1 MGFVMSSILV
11 FDIGNQHI
19 NLGVFEEK
27 DLRASWRISTRVE
40 GTPDEYAVL
49 LTTLIDQFGQSLAAQ
64 SKREFV
70 GGVLAS
76 SVPPLISTF
85 TELCRTQFGW
95 SPLVVGAGVK
105 TGVKIRTD
113 NPREVGADRVANALA
128 AKTLHGVPAI
138 VIDFSPITIFDGI
151 NSQGEYVGS
160 AIAPGLNISADA
172 LFRSAAQL
180 LRVEL
185 APPEPSAP
193 IGKNT
198 TNAVRSGLV
207 YGYVSMV
214 EGMVSKF
221 RRELGAEAK
230 VIATGEQIS
239 LVVAESKIVD
249 IVDEQLTLRGLKLIY
264 DLNRPKK
271 P

>member
-1 MGFVMSSILV
+1 MSLIFA

-19 NLGVFEEK
+19 NIGVFEK
-27 DLRASWRISTRVE
+27 DALRASWRISTRVE

-49 LTTLIDQFGQSLAAQ
+49 LNTLLRQ
-64 SKREFV
+64 SKIAHEFA
-70 GGVLAS
+70 GGVIAS
-76 SVPPLISTF
+76 SVPPMIPTF
-85 TELCRTQFGW
+85 GELCRGQFGW
-95 SPLVVGAGVK
+95 TPLVVGAGVK

-128 AKTLHGVPAI
+128 AKTLHGAPAI
-138 VIDFSPITIFDGI
+138 VIDFSPITIFDAV
-151 NSQGEYVGS
+151 NAEGEYIGS

-185 APPEPSAP
+185 APPDPVSP

-198 TNAVRSGLV
+198 INAVRAGVV
-207 YGYVSMV
+207 YGYVSMI
-214 EGMVSKF
+214 EGMVARFKK
-221 RRELGAEAK
+221 ELGENAL

-239 LVVAESKIVD
+239 LVMSETRVVD
-249 IVDEQLTLRGLKLIY
+249 VMDEQLTLRGLQLIY
-264 DLNRPKK
+264 ELNHKGN
-271 P
+271 

>member
-1 MGFVMSSILV
+1 MATILV

-19 NLGVFEEK
+19 NIGVFEQAN
-27 DLRASWRISTRVE
+27 LAASWRVSTRVE

-49 LTTLIDQFGQSLAAQ
+49 LNTLLGQWQKGKTAGGY
-64 SKREFV
+64 EFA

-76 SVPPLISTF
+76 SVPPMIPTF
-85 TELCRTQFGW
+85 SELCRAQFGW
-95 SPLVVGAGVK
+95 TPLVVSAGVK

-138 VIDFSPITIFDGI
+138 VIDFSPITIFDAV
-151 NSQGEYVGS
+151 NAQGEYVGS
-160 AIAPGLNISADA
+160 AIAPGLNISAEA

-185 APPEPSAP
+185 APPDPDSP

-198 TNAVRSGLV
+198 INAVRAGLV
-207 YGYVSMV
+207 YGYVSMI
-214 EGMVSKF
+214 EGMVARFKE
-221 RRELGAEAK
+221 ELGQGAK

-239 LVVAESKIVD
+239 LVVSQTRVVD
-249 IVDEQLTLRGLKLIY
+249 VIDEQLTLRGLQLIY
-264 DLNRPKK
+264 ELNKK
-271 P
+271 AK

>member
-1 MGFVMSSILV
+1 MLLA

-19 NLGVFEEK
+19 NFGVFQDK
-27 DLRASWRISTRVE
+27 VLRASWRISTRVD

-49 LTTLIDQFGQSLAAQ
+49 LNTLLRQSNGGF
-64 SKREFV
+64 EFE

-76 SVPPLISTF
+76 SVPPMIPTF
-85 TELCRTQFGW
+85 AELCRKQFGW
-95 SPLVVGAGVK
+95 TPLVVSAGVK
-105 TGVKIRTD
+105 TGIKIRTD

-128 AKTLHGVPAI
+128 AKTLHGAPAI
-138 VIDFSPITIFDGI
+138 VIDFSPITIFDAV
-151 NSQGEYVGS
+151 NAQGEYVGS

-185 APPEPSAP
+185 APPDPAAP

-198 TNAVRSGLV
+198 SNAVRSGLI
-207 YGYVSMV
+207 YGYVSMI
-214 EGMVSKF
+214 EGMVTRFKK
-221 RRELGAEAK
+221 ELGQEAR

-239 LVVAESKIVD
+239 LVVAETRVVD
-249 IVDEQLTLRGLKLIY
+249 VRDEQLTLRGLQLIY
-264 DLNRPKK
+264 ELNRK
-271 P
+271 

>member
-1 MGFVMSSILV
+1 MSAVLA

-19 NLGVFEEK
+19 NIGVFER
-27 DLRASWRISTRVE
+27 DALQASWRVSTRVE

-49 LTTLIDQFGQSLAAQ
+49 LKTLLRQ
-64 SKREFV
+64 SKTTYEFA

-76 SVPPLISTF
+76 SVPPMIPTF
-85 TELCRTQFGW
+85 TELCRAQFGW
-95 SPLVVGAGVK
+95 APLVVSAGVK
-105 TGVKIRTD
+105 TGIKIRTD

-128 AKTLHGVPAI
+128 AKILHGAPAI
-138 VIDFSPITIFDGI
+138 VIDFSPITIFDAV
-151 NSQGEYVGS
+151 NAQGEYVGS

-185 APPEPSAP
+185 KPPEPASP

-198 TNAVRSGLV
+198 INAVRAGVV

-214 EGMVSKF
+214 EGMVARFKN
-221 RRELGAEAK
+221 ELGQDAQ

-239 LVVAESKIVD
+239 LVVAETRVVD
-249 IVDEQLTLRGLKLIY
+249 VLDEQLTLRGLKLIFE
-264 DLNRPKK
+264 LNRRSK
-271 P
+271 

>member
-1 MGFVMSSILV
+1 MPALLA

-19 NLGVFEEK
+19 NIGVF
-27 DLRASWRISTRVE
+27 DRDVLRVSWRISTRVE

-49 LTTLIDQFGQSLAAQ
+49 LKTLLAQAEQFHQTTGAFQF
-64 SKREFV
+64 E

-76 SVPPLISTF
+76 SVPPMLPTF
-85 TELCRTQFGW
+85 TELCRSQFGW
-95 SPLVVGAGVK
+95 TPLIVGAGVK
-105 TGVKIRTD
+105 TGIKIRTD

-138 VIDFSPITIFDGI
+138 VIDFSPITIFDAV
-151 NSQGEYVGS
+151 NAQGEYIGS
-160 AIAPGLNISADA
+160 AIAPGLYISADA

-185 APPEPSAP
+185 APPDPLSP

-198 TNAVRSGLV
+198 TNAVRAGLI
-207 YGYVSMV
+207 YGYVSMI
-214 EGMVSKF
+214 EGMVTRF
-221 RRELGAEAK
+221 RQELGQSAR

-239 LVVAESKIVD
+239 LVMSETRIVD
-249 IVDEQLTLRGLKLIY
+249 VIDEQLTLRGLKMIY
-264 DLNRPKK
+264 ELNRRSK
-271 P
+271 

>member
-1 MGFVMSSILV
+1 MILA

-19 NLGVFEEK
+19 NFGVF
-27 DLRASWRISTRVE
+27 DRDVLRASWRISTRVE

-49 LTTLIDQFGQSLAAQ
+49 LNTLLRRSDSAYKFA
-64 SKREFV
+64 

-76 SVPPLISTF
+76 SVPPMIPTF
-85 TELCRTQFGW
+85 VELCQAQFGW
-95 SPLVVGAGVK
+95 TPLVVGAGVK

-128 AKTLHGVPAI
+128 ARTLHGAPAI
-138 VIDFSPITIFDGI
+138 VIDFSPITIFDAL
-151 NSQGEYVGS
+151 NAQGEYVGS

-172 LFRSAAQL
+172 LFRSAARL

-185 APPEPSAP
+185 APPEPAAP

-198 TNAVRSGLV
+198 SNALRSGLV
-207 YGYVSMV
+207 YGYISMI
-214 EGMVSKF
+214 EGMVARFK
-221 RRELGAEAK
+221 RELGQDAR

-239 LVVAESKIVD
+239 LVVAQSPIVD
-249 IVDEQLTLRGLKLIY
+249 VRDEQLTLRGLQLIY
-264 DLNRPKK
+264 ELNR
-271 P
+271 